1 LRTASAILWVA
12 LVVLAAACSGG
23 GGSGPAGGSSAASGA
38 RTARFTIVIPAP
50 ASAAS
55 EVRRRPTYISPST
68 VTLVVTAIYGTA
80 SPAPG
85 EAVDVSP
92 GSSACVAGSGGARSC
107 TVSVAVQTGATELD
121 VAALDA
127 NKHLLAHALV
137 TLPAVSAPVI
147 DITITLGGD
156 PASVV
161 LAIEGGEFAQGYAG
175 TKTLDITALDADGN
189 TIGLPGAFDLP
200 ISLTVSDGAI
210 SVSPA
215 TIVDPG
221 QTATITYDG
230 SPGANSVI
238 TASVVA
244 QTGIVT
250 TTTAVQVVG
259 TGSPPPTAT
268 PGTTPTPTPLP
279 QVSAIII
286 INGLPRH

>member
-1 LRTASAILWVA
+1 M
-12 LVVLAAACSGG
+12 
-23 GGSGPAGGSSAASGA
+23 
-38 RTARFTIVIPAP
+38 
-50 ASAAS
+50 
-55 EVRRRPTYISPST
+55 SPST
-68 VTLVVTAIYGTA
+68 DTLVVTAIYGTA

-85 EAVDVSP
+85 EAIDVSP
-92 GSSACVAGSGGARSC
+92 GSNACVAGSGGARSC

-121 VAALDA
+121 VAALDG
-127 NKHLLAHALV
+127 NKHLLSHVLV
-137 TLPAVSAPVI
+137 TLPAVSAPII
-147 DITITLGGD
+147 DITVTLGGD

-175 TKTLDITALDADGN
+175 SKTLDVTALDADGN

-200 ISLTVSDGAI
+200 ILLTVSDGAI
-210 SVSPA
+210 SVSPG

-221 QTATITYDG
+221 QTATVTYDG

-238 TASVVA
+238 TASVVG
-244 QTGIVT
+244 QTGTIA

-268 PGTTPTPTPLP
+268 PGTTPTPLP

-286 INGLPRH
+286 INEKPRR